1 MANLNGYE
9 EETLRDLLVESLE
22 MHMAVCY
29 DYYDDDDD
37 DCELPAGIEEIEQI
51 RGDLD
56 TYLTNDTGFEV
67 RLTNG
72 AVLLVT
78 VQLHRGPD
86 ED

>member
-1 MANLNGYE
+1 MTNLTGYE

-22 MHMAVCY
+22 LHMAA
-29 DYYDDDDD
+29 YYDDDDD

-51 RGDLD
+51 RSDLD
-56 TYLTNDTGFEV
+56 NYMTNDTGFEV

>member
-1 MANLNGYE
+1 MTYLTGYE
-9 EETLRDLLVESLE
+9 EETLRNMIVESLE
-22 MHMAVCY
+22 MHMTA
-29 DYYDDDDD
+29 YYDDDDD

-56 TYLTNDTGFEV
+56 TYMTNDTGFEV